1 MVIYLEQSC
10 SFITLKPSLQ
20 YEKNQEIISK
30 SLLLIPFLFP
40 GRPEWD
46 NCMKMQPECY
56 LTLVTA

>member
-46 NCMKMQPECY
+46 NCMKMQP
-56 LTLVTA
+56 